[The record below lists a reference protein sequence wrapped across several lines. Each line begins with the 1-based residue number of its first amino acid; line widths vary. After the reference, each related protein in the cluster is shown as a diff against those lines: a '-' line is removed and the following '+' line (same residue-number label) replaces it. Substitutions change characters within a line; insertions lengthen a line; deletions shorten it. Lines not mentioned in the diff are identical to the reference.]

1 MIKGILGKKVGMS
14 QLFRDGGE
22 MIPVTLIQ
30 TGPCFVMQKKIK
42 DIDGYDA
49 LQLSFETRKA
59 ARVNK
64 PLQGHQNKAG
74 KGYFRYLREVG
85 CDDPASVEVGQEIKP
100 DDIFVKGEKIKITG
114 TSKGKGFAGTIKRHG
129 FGGLPA
135 SHGSKI
141 HRATGSVGCSADPS
155 RIIRGKRM
163 PGQLGNKQVTVS
175 GLEVVDILTDEGVV
189 VIKGAVPGPRGQL
202 VVLRKQ
208 GV

>member
-1 MIKGILGKKVGMS
+1 MERILLK
-14 QLFRDGGE
+14 
-22 MIPVTLIQ
+22 
-30 TGPCFVMQKKIK
+30 
-42 DIDGYDA
+42 
-49 LQLSFETRKA
+49 
-59 ARVNK
+59 
-64 PLQGHQNKAG
+64 
-74 KGYFRYLREVG
+74 
-85 CDDPASVEVGQEIKP
+85 
-100 DDIFVKGEKIKITG
+100 
-114 TSKGKGFAGTIKRHG
+114 
-129 FGGLPA
+129 
-135 SHGSKI
+135 SKI